1 MSVDSSED
9 GMDRSIEQGLKSLQ
23 KMRNILEVSRYRQR
37 RWYKLFTLKRVYR
50 VVVTEKLSINDSG
63 KYDDTQKKTE
73 NIDHIQG
80 EKPDNREH
88 REERDFSG
96 YLLNLEV

>member
-9 GMDRSIEQGLKSLQ
+9 GMERSIEQGLKSLQ

-63 KYDDTQKKTE
+63 KYDDTQKKLRTLITSRERNLTTGNTE
-73 NIDHIQG
+73 RK
-80 EKPDNREH
+80 ET
-88 REERDFSG
+88 S
-96 YLLNLEV
+96 LATC